1 MYIINSI
8 TKEKFINEYF
18 YDDSQDGECCDYC
31 GHGLVDDGDHERPG
45 LMCDNDECEV
55 YG

>member
-1 MYIINSI
+1 M
-8 TKEKFINEYF
+8 NEYF

-31 GHGLVDDGDHERPG
+31 GHGLVADGDHERPG

>member
-8 TKEKFINEYF
+8 TKGKFMNEYF

-45 LMCDNDECEV
+45 LMCDNDECE
-55 YG
+55 YNG

>member
-8 TKEKFINEYF
+8 TKGKFMNEYF